1 MLGSSSAHQG
11 SLPKF
16 KEVKE
21 IVELD
26 LLRTLEY

>member
-1 MLGSSSAHQG
+1 MLGSSG
-11 SLPKF
+11 KF
-16 KEVKE
+16 AEIKEVKE